1 MDGPQ
6 WLEPLW
12 ITPYSTPPAPALLK
26 PPPLAGP
33 IQTLQTQARA
43 SRFKSPLARVHPN
56 NRIAFAKAC
65 IAAIPGT
72 TKQLD
77 AIEIGN
83 EPDLYSLFPKAA
95 CGSPDRRA
103 KYGPE
108 DYAAEW
114 KKAWYQAMTI
124 SSGNPHSWNVA
135 TTWNDIDEGGFV
147 KTVSQHYF
155 GATIAFLQK
164 RDIPFVLGE
173 VGSAILGAVLWTA
186 DFMLHSMAMGIARVS
201 MQQGTGFNIAAW
213 QPVTTPALPK
223 AVHGNW
229 YGHVFAADFIGPGG
243 NFQIH
248 ALPTNASHPDIVSY
262 AGYNSGLL
270 TKLAALDMRFWEGVN
285 DSPRP
290 AVDIRLPDLGTG
302 ITAARVSRLT
312 APGGSGDLQNIS
324 WAGKQWSADDD
335 GKEPRGNNSVVVKV
349 VNGSLA
355 GNVTIWAS
363 QAVLLEMIRA

>member
-1 MDGPQ
+1 M
-6 WLEPLW
+6 
-12 ITPYSTPPAPALLK
+12 
-26 PPPLAGP
+26 
-33 IQTLQTQARA
+33 QT
-43 SRFKSPLARVHPN
+43 S
-56 NRIAFAKAC
+56 
-65 IAAIPGT
+65 
-72 TKQLD
+72 
-77 AIEIGN
+77 
-83 EPDLYSLFPKAA
+83 
-95 CGSPDRRA
+95 
-103 KYGPE
+103 
-108 DYAAEW
+108 
-114 KKAWYQAMTI
+114 
-124 SSGNPHSWNVA
+124 
-135 TTWNDIDEGGFV
+135 
-147 KTVSQHYF
+147 F

-173 VGSAILGAVLWTA
+173 VGSAIGSGDCSPGLDIYRSLGAALWTA

-201 MQQGTGFNIAAW
+201 MQQGTGFSIAAW
-213 QPVTTPALPK
+213 QPITTPALPK

-229 YGHVFAADFIGPGG
+229 YGHVFAADFIGPDG

-248 ALPTNASHPDIVSY
+248 ALPANATHPDIVSY

-270 TKLAALDMRFWEGVN
+270 TKLAVLDMRFWEGAN

-312 APGGSGDLQNIS
+312 APGGSSDLQNIS

-335 GKEPRGNNSVVVKV
+335 GKEPRGNNSVMVKV